1 MQFRGAAVPVA
12 SLRLRSNLHFI
23 VVGAA
28 LLALFPALVYL
39 RLPVAWP
46 WRFVL
51 GFSRGVAIQSICAAA
66 VLYVIQHP
74 AELRVLWRRYCEP
87 RRLLLL
93 AAVCGAVGWGSGLHL
108 PTCVKLVDAIVALE
122 LVHRWRE
129 GRLDLR
135 RTGRAV
141 LPAAVYFIAGFVLVF
156 TYNEVIVS
164 RRFYGAE
171 DDALNRLDLRL
182 FGTTVSAVAHRAAAI
197 LGSGWFDVIEALYY
211 GMFAQLGAT
220 ILVCGLGQGPRHA
233 VRFVGALMLAQALA
247 LTTFYLWPS
256 QGPYYTCA
264 GHFERWP
271 FHSDTLLWQKEA
283 LTAAQ
288 RLWEHRPRPLI
299 ELLYFVSFPCMHIAQ
314 PLISLW
320 FLRRYRRMVAVLAAY
335 DLLLIPS
342 ILLLEWHYFLDI
354 FGGIAVAAAVVWV
367 VNESS
372 EQEGDERHGVALAQ
386 RHDVGGPAAAD

>member
-1 MQFRGAAVPVA
+1 MQFRGVAVPA
-12 SLRLRSNLHFI
+12 AYPRLRSNLHFI

-28 LLALFPALVYL
+28 ALALVPALVYL
-39 RLPVAWP
+39 RLPIAWP

-51 GFSRGVAIQSICAAA
+51 GFSRGVAVQSICAAA
-66 VLYVIQHP
+66 VLYVVQHP
-74 AELRVLWRRYCEP
+74 AELRLLWRRYREP
-87 RRLLLL
+87 RGLLLL
-93 AAVCGAVGWGSGLHL
+93 AAVCGAVVWRSGLHL
-108 PTCVKLVDAIVALE
+108 PTCVKLVDAVVALE
-122 LVHRWRE
+122 LVLRWRE
-129 GRLDLR
+129 GRLDPR
-135 RTGRAV
+135 RTAWAV
-141 LPAAVYFIAGFVLVF
+141 LPAAIYFIAGFVLVF

-182 FGTTVSAVAHRAAAI
+182 FGTTVSAVAHRAAAL
-197 LGSGWFDVIEALYY
+197 LGSGGFDVIEALYY

-220 ILVCGLGQGPRHA
+220 IVICGLGSGPRHA
-233 VRFVGALMLAQALA
+233 VRFVGAIMLAQALA

-256 QGPYYTCA
+256 HGPYYSCA

-271 FHSDTLLWQKEA
+271 FHSNTLAWQKEA
-283 LTAAQ
+283 LAAAQ
-288 RLWEHRPRPLI
+288 RLWERRPRPLL

-320 FLRRYRRMVAVLAAY
+320 FLRRYRRMVAVLGAY
-335 DLLLIPS
+335 DLLLIPA

-367 VNESS
+367 VYEPSTEEMRLS
-372 EQEGDERHGVALAQ
+372 
-386 RHDVGGPAAAD
+386 AAAPRPRSVTTLAD